1 VPIKALTTVVVL
13 YRLRGALRR
22 LDNPTHLAG
31 LIVSGGP
38 SERLEFITRENCLR
52 VISSQFRAN
61 QPGCIIF
68 PSRHPEAGSADEDR
82 NLRPHARRL
91 SALEPSLTLPAIT
104 RKIIILAKRLA
115 DALNTYPQML
125 WTVGLRCAETKT
137 RRVGCIPLT
146 SICGKGSSRE
156 SEQGALGEGRLHPH
170 RAKHCGKRGVGRQDR
185 ASQTILLIKVS
196 WINSLARAC
205 LTTSKRNVGFSR

>member
-1 VPIKALTTVVVL
+1 MVANTPGKHFRLNNPAHLT
-13 YRLRGALRR
+13 
-22 LDNPTHLAG
+22 G
-31 LIVSGGP
+31 LIVGGRP
-38 SERLEFITRENCLR
+38 SDRLEFITRENCLR

-61 QPGCIIF
+61 QPGCVIF
-68 PSRHPEAGSADEDR
+68 PSRHLEAGSADEDR
-82 NLRPHARRL
+82 NLRSMHVDHQLLRH
-91 SALEPSLTLPAIT
+91 PSPPAVT
-104 RKIIILAKRLA
+104 QKIIILAKRLA

-137 RRVGCIPLT
+137 RGVGCIALT
-146 SICGKGSSRE
+146 SICGEGSSRE

>member
-1 VPIKALTTVVVL
+1 MAAVQAIALNSSRVKI
-13 YRLRGALRR
+13 A
-22 LDNPTHLAG
+22 
-31 LIVSGGP
+31 SG
-38 SERLEFITRENCLR
+38 
-52 VISSQFRAN
+52 SSAQFRAN

-68 PSRHPEAGSADEDR
+68 PSRHLEAGSADEDR
-82 NLRPHARRL
+82 NLRPMHVDYQLL
-91 SALEPSLTLPAIT
+91 SHPSPSPLSPQ
-104 RKIIILAKRLA
+104 KIIILAKRLA

-125 WTVGLRCAETKT
+125 WTVGLRYAETKT

-170 RAKHCGKRGVGRQDR
+170 RAKHCGKRGVGRRDR